1 MTKSDAMAPIIGL
14 EATVTGGRTIQAQKR
29 GGKDEARERLIEETT
44 GAVVW
49 LAGVKV
55 INDYIGDPILKKL
68 FGGNFDVGTD
78 KVLRTPFENFMKKN
92 PPKGFTAKQ
101 VAVIKAVKVLT
112 SVLIADAFIGL
123 IVPPINQKLTRS
135 LAKQKAMAEQA
146 SHTEQTEEQ
155 NKIKNNKETSNNPT
169 FKGAGGFG
177 AINAFTNAIE
187 NTNTG
192 KLLSTDAGLVSG
204 RMYSARNNEERREI
218 AIRDIGS
225 IYFYMWAQGHVGNL
239 LNYAES
245 GRFTRLNPTT
255 ANILDEHLAKFLESK
270 GGEMTVEEFKNA
282 VLGKNPAEIK
292 LPEGINFETGE
303 VGKFTKL
310 MNKFRSKPTEPLQV
324 IKLSELK
331 DIFADKEVFSR
342 IEEMSKLQPL
352 RQGEAVVTKQQI
364 IDAINIAEINDPE
377 LLDNAFSEFTG
388 GKLNKKTGKFV
399 GGASKDEFK
408 YVSNKK
414 LYNLKTDMENYVKD
428 LCKNAKDGR
437 INKETLRKMKNKNLT
452 YSGINFAAGFAVAA
466 LFLSTL
472 IPKFQYW
479 YTRKT
484 TGKNEFPGTYGLEE
498 QVKIE
503 LNA

>member
-1 MTKSDAMAPIIGL
+1 MTKADAMAPIIGL
-14 EATVTGGRTIQAQKR
+14 EATVTGGRTLQAHKR

-49 LAGVKV
+49 LGGVKV
-55 INDYIGDPILKKL
+55 INDYIGDPILEKL

-78 KVLRTPFENFMKKN
+78 KVLRTPFDNFMKKN
-92 PPKGFTAKQ
+92 PPKGFSAKQ

-123 IVPPINQKLTRS
+123 VVPPINQKLTRT
-135 LAKQKAMAEQA
+135 LAKQKAMAQ
-146 SHTEQTEEQ
+146 Q
-155 NKIKNNKETSNNPT
+155 NENTTVENKAETNSENTKNPS
-169 FKGAGGFG
+169 FKGGGFG

-204 RMYSARNNEERREI
+204 RMYSARNNDERREI

-239 LNYAES
+239 LNYIES

-255 ANILDEHLAKFLESK
+255 ANILDEHLAKFIEGK
-270 GGEMTVEEFKNA
+270 GGEMSVEEFKNA
-282 VLGKNPAEIK
+282 ILGKNPNEIK
-292 LPEGINFETGE
+292 LPADIKFETAE
-303 VGKFTKL
+303 LGKMTKF
-310 MNKFRSKPTEPLQV
+310 MNKFRKNPTEPLQA
-324 IKLSELK
+324 IKVSELK
-331 DIFADKEVFSR
+331 NIEELQNVWTR

-352 RQGEAVVTKQQI
+352 RQGEAVITKQQI
-364 IDAINIAEINDPE
+364 IDAINIAEINNPE
-377 LLDNAFSEFTG
+377 LLDKAFSEFTG
-388 GKLNKKTGKFV
+388 GKLDEKTGKYI

-414 LYNLKTDMENYVKD
+414 LYNLKANMENYVKD
-428 LCKNAKDGR
+428 ICKGAKDGK
-437 INKETLRKMKNKNLT
+437 ISKDTLKKIKNKNLT

-479 YTRKT
+479 VTRKT
-484 TGKNEFPGTYGLEE
+484 TGKNEFPGTYGLDE
-498 QVKIE
+498 QIKLE

>member
-49 LAGVKV
+49 LGGVKV
-55 INDYIGDPILKKL
+55 INDYVGDPILKKL

-78 KVLRTPFENFMKKN
+78 KVLRTPFDNFMKKN
-92 PPKGFTAKQ
+92 PPKGFSPKT
-101 VAVIKAVKVLT
+101 VAIIKGIKVLA

-123 IVPPINQKLTRS
+123 VVPPLNQKLTKN
-135 LAKQKAMAEQA
+135 LAKKKAIANQAEQV
-146 SHTEQTEEQ
+146 TE
-155 NKIKNNKETSNNPT
+155 NNKESSKNPS
-169 FKGAGGFG
+169 FKGGGGFG

-204 RMYSARNNEERREI
+204 RMYSARNNEERKEI

-255 ANILDEHLAKFLESK
+255 ANILDEHLAKFIESK
-270 GGEMTVEEFKNA
+270 GGEMSVEEFKNA
-282 VLGKNPAEIK
+282 VLGKNPADIK
-292 LPEGINFETGE
+292 LPDGIKFESAE
-303 VGKFTKL
+303 LGKMTKF
-310 MNKFRSKPTEPLQV
+310 MDKFRSKPTEPLQAV
-324 IKLSELK
+324 KVSELK
-331 DIFADKEVFSR
+331 NIKELEGIWTR

-352 RQGEAVVTKQQI
+352 RQGEAVITKQQI
-364 IDAINIAEINDPE
+364 IDTMNIAEINDPK
-377 LLDNAFSEFTG
+377 LLDKAFTEFT
-388 GKLNKKTGKFV
+388 
-399 GGASKDEFK
+399 GGASKDEYKF
-408 YVSNKK
+408 VSNKK
-414 LYNLKTDMENYVKD
+414 LYNLKADMENYVKD
-428 LCKNAKDGR
+428 LCKGAKDGK
-437 INKETLRKMKNKNLT
+437 INKQALQKMKNKNLT

-484 TGKNEFPGTYGLEE
+484 TGKNEFPGTYNLDE
-498 QVKIE
+498 QVKLE
-503 LNA
+503 LKA

>member
-49 LAGVKV
+49 LGGVKV
-55 INDYIGDPILKKL
+55 INDYVGDPILKKL

-78 KVLRTPFENFMKKN
+78 KVLRTPFDNFMKKN
-92 PPKGFTAKQ
+92 PPKGFSPKT
-101 VAVIKAVKVLT
+101 VAIIKGIKVLA

-123 IVPPINQKLTRS
+123 VVPPLNQKLTKN
-135 LAKQKAMAEQA
+135 LAKKKAIANQAEQA
-146 SHTEQTEEQ
+146 TE
-155 NKIKNNKETSNNPT
+155 NNKESSKNPS
-169 FKGAGGFG
+169 FKGGGGFG

-204 RMYSARNNEERREI
+204 RMYSARNNEERKEI

-255 ANILDEHLAKFLESK
+255 ANILDEHLAKFIESK
-270 GGEMTVEEFKNA
+270 GGEMSVEEFKNA
-282 VLGKNPAEIK
+282 VLGKNPADIK
-292 LPEGINFETGE
+292 LPDGIKFESAE
-303 VGKFTKL
+303 LGKMTKF
-310 MNKFRSKPTEPLQV
+310 MDKFRSKPTEPLQAV
-324 IKLSELK
+324 KVSELK
-331 DIFADKEVFSR
+331 NIKELEGIWTR

-352 RQGEAVVTKQQI
+352 RQGEAVITKQQI
-364 IDAINIAEINDPE
+364 IDAMNIAEINDPK
-377 LLDNAFSEFTG
+377 LLDKAFTEFT
-388 GKLNKKTGKFV
+388 
-399 GGASKDEFK
+399 GGASKDEYKF
-408 YVSNKK
+408 VSNKK
-414 LYNLKTDMENYVKD
+414 LYNLKADMENYVKD
-428 LCKNAKDGR
+428 LCKGAKDGK
-437 INKETLRKMKNKNLT
+437 INKQALQKMKNKNLT

-484 TGKNEFPGTYGLEE
+484 TGKNEFPGTYNLDE
-498 QVKIE
+498 QVKLE
-503 LNA
+503 LKA

>member
-49 LAGVKV
+49 LGGVKV
-55 INDYIGDPILKKL
+55 INDYVGDPILKKL

-78 KVLRTPFENFMKKN
+78 KVLRTPFDNFMKKN
-92 PPKGFTAKQ
+92 PPKGFSPKT
-101 VAVIKAVKVLT
+101 VAIIKGIKVLA

-123 IVPPINQKLTRS
+123 VVPPLNQKLTKN
-135 LAKQKAMAEQA
+135 LAKKKAIANQAEQA
-146 SHTEQTEEQ
+146 TE
-155 NKIKNNKETSNNPT
+155 NNKESSKNPS
-169 FKGAGGFG
+169 FKGGGGLG

-204 RMYSARNNEERREI
+204 RMYSARNNEERKEI

-255 ANILDEHLAKFLESK
+255 ANILDEHLAKFIESK
-270 GGEMTVEEFKNA
+270 GGEMSVEEFKNA
-282 VLGKNPAEIK
+282 VLGKNPADIK
-292 LPEGINFETGE
+292 LPDGIKFESAE
-303 VGKFTKL
+303 LGKMTKF
-310 MNKFRSKPTEPLQV
+310 MDKFRSKPTEPLQAV
-324 IKLSELK
+324 KVSELK
-331 DIFADKEVFSR
+331 NIKELEGIWTR

-352 RQGEAVVTKQQI
+352 RQGDAVITKQQI
-364 IDAINIAEINDPE
+364 IDAMNIAEINDPK
-377 LLDNAFSEFTG
+377 LLDKAFTEFT
-388 GKLNKKTGKFV
+388 
-399 GGASKDEFK
+399 GGASKDEYKF
-408 YVSNKK
+408 VSNKK
-414 LYNLKTDMENYVKD
+414 LYNLKADMENYVKD
-428 LCKNAKDGR
+428 LCKGAKDGK
-437 INKETLRKMKNKNLT
+437 INKQALQKMKNKNLT

-484 TGKNEFPGTYGLEE
+484 TGKNEFPGTYNLDE
-498 QVKIE
+498 QVKLE
-503 LNA
+503 LKA

>member
-49 LAGVKV
+49 LGGVKV
-55 INDYIGDPILKKL
+55 INDYVGDPILKKL

-78 KVLRTPFENFMKKN
+78 KVLRTPFDNFMKKN
-92 PPKGFTAKQ
+92 PPKGFSPKT
-101 VAVIKAVKVLT
+101 VAIIKGIKVLA

-123 IVPPINQKLTRS
+123 VVPPLNQKLTKN
-135 LAKQKAMAEQA
+135 LAKKKAIANQAEQV
-146 SHTEQTEEQ
+146 TE
-155 NKIKNNKETSNNPT
+155 NNKESSKNPS
-169 FKGAGGFG
+169 FKGGGGFG

-204 RMYSARNNEERREI
+204 RMYSARNNEERKEI

-255 ANILDEHLAKFLESK
+255 ANILDEHLAKFIESK
-270 GGEMTVEEFKNA
+270 GGEMSVEEFKNA
-282 VLGKNPAEIK
+282 VLGKNPADIK
-292 LPEGINFETGE
+292 LPDGIKFESAE
-303 VGKFTKL
+303 LGKMTKF
-310 MNKFRSKPTEPLQV
+310 MDKFRSKPTEPLQAV
-324 IKLSELK
+324 KVSELK
-331 DIFADKEVFSR
+331 NIKELEGIWTR

-352 RQGEAVVTKQQI
+352 RQVEAVITKQQI
-364 IDAINIAEINDPE
+364 IDTMNIAEINDPK
-377 LLDNAFSEFTG
+377 LLDKAFTEFT
-388 GKLNKKTGKFV
+388 
-399 GGASKDEFK
+399 GGASKDEYKF
-408 YVSNKK
+408 VSNKK
-414 LYNLKTDMENYVKD
+414 LYNLKADMENYVKD
-428 LCKNAKDGR
+428 LCKGAKDGK
-437 INKETLRKMKNKNLT
+437 INKQALQKMKNKNLT

-484 TGKNEFPGTYGLEE
+484 TGKNEFPGTYNLDE
-498 QVKIE
+498 QVKLE
-503 LNA
+503 LKA

>member
-49 LAGVKV
+49 LGGVKV
-55 INDYIGDPILKKL
+55 INDYVGDPILKKL

-78 KVLRTPFENFMKKN
+78 KVLRTPFDNFMKKN
-92 PPKGFTAKQ
+92 PPKGFSPKT
-101 VAVIKAVKVLT
+101 VAIIKGIKVLA

-123 IVPPINQKLTRS
+123 VVPPLNQKLTKNI
-135 LAKQKAMAEQA
+135 AKKKAIANQAEQA
-146 SHTEQTEEQ
+146 TE
-155 NKIKNNKETSNNPT
+155 NNKESSKNPS
-169 FKGAGGFG
+169 FKGGGGLG

-204 RMYSARNNEERREI
+204 RMYSARNNEERKEI

-255 ANILDEHLAKFLESK
+255 ANILDEHLAKFIESK
-270 GGEMTVEEFKNA
+270 GGEMSVEEFKNA
-282 VLGKNPAEIK
+282 VLGKNPADIK
-292 LPEGINFETGE
+292 LPDGIKFESAE
-303 VGKFTKL
+303 LGKMTKF
-310 MNKFRSKPTEPLQV
+310 MDKFRSKPTEPLQAV
-324 IKLSELK
+324 KVSELK
-331 DIFADKEVFSR
+331 NIKELKGIWTR

-352 RQGEAVVTKQQI
+352 RQGEAVITKQQI
-364 IDAINIAEINDPE
+364 IDAMNIAEINDPK
-377 LLDNAFSEFTG
+377 LLDKAFTEFT
-388 GKLNKKTGKFV
+388 
-399 GGASKDEFK
+399 GGASKDEYKF
-408 YVSNKK
+408 VSNKK
-414 LYNLKTDMENYVKD
+414 LYNLKADMENYVKD
-428 LCKNAKDGR
+428 LCKGAKDGK
-437 INKETLRKMKNKNLT
+437 INKQALQKMKNKNLT

-484 TGKNEFPGTYGLEE
+484 TGKNEFPGTYDLDE
-498 QVKIE
+498 QVKLE
-503 LNA
+503 LKA

>member
-49 LAGVKV
+49 LGGVKV
-55 INDYIGDPILKKL
+55 INDCVGDPILKKL

-78 KVLRTPFENFMKKN
+78 KVLRTPFDNFMKKN
-92 PPKGFTAKQ
+92 PPKGFSPKT
-101 VAVIKAVKVLT
+101 VAIIKGIKVLA

-123 IVPPINQKLTRS
+123 VVPPLNQKLTKNI
-135 LAKQKAMAEQA
+135 AKKKAIANQAEQV
-146 SHTEQTEEQ
+146 TE
-155 NKIKNNKETSNNPT
+155 NNKESSKNPS
-169 FKGAGGFG
+169 FKGGGGLG

-204 RMYSARNNEERREI
+204 RMYSARNNEERKEI

-255 ANILDEHLAKFLESK
+255 ANILDEHLAKFIESK
-270 GGEMTVEEFKNA
+270 GGEMSVEEFKNA
-282 VLGKNPAEIK
+282 VLGKKPADIK
-292 LPEGINFETGE
+292 LPDGIKFESAE
-303 VGKFTKL
+303 LGKMTKF
-310 MNKFRSKPTEPLQV
+310 MDKFRSKPTEPLQAV
-324 IKLSELK
+324 KVSELK
-331 DIFADKEVFSR
+331 NIKELEGIWTR

-352 RQGEAVVTKQQI
+352 RQGEAVITKQQI
-364 IDAINIAEINDPE
+364 IDAMNIAEINDPK
-377 LLDNAFSEFTG
+377 LLDKAFTEFT
-388 GKLNKKTGKFV
+388 
-399 GGASKDEFK
+399 GGASKDEYKF
-408 YVSNKK
+408 VSNKK
-414 LYNLKTDMENYVKD
+414 LYNLKADMENYVKD
-428 LCKNAKDGR
+428 LCKGAKDGK
-437 INKETLRKMKNKNLT
+437 INKQALQKMKNKNLT

-484 TGKNEFPGTYGLEE
+484 TGKNEFPGTYNLDE
-498 QVKIE
+498 QVKLE
-503 LNA
+503 LKA

>member
-49 LAGVKV
+49 LGGVRV
-55 INDYIGDPILKKL
+55 INDYVGDPILKKL

-78 KVLRTPFENFMKKN
+78 KVLRTPFDNFMKKN
-92 PPKGFTAKQ
+92 PPKGFSPKT
-101 VAVIKAVKVLT
+101 VAIIKGIKVLA

-123 IVPPINQKLTRS
+123 VVPPLNQKLTKN
-135 LAKQKAMAEQA
+135 LAKKKAIANQAEQV
-146 SHTEQTEEQ
+146 TE
-155 NKIKNNKETSNNPT
+155 NNKESSKNPS
-169 FKGAGGFG
+169 FKGGGGLG

-204 RMYSARNNEERREI
+204 RMYSARNNEERKEI

-255 ANILDEHLAKFLESK
+255 ANILDEHLAKFIESK
-270 GGEMTVEEFKNA
+270 GGEMSVEEFKNA
-282 VLGKNPAEIK
+282 VLGKNPADIK
-292 LPEGINFETGE
+292 LPDGIKFESAE
-303 VGKFTKL
+303 LGKMTKF
-310 MNKFRSKPTEPLQV
+310 MDKFRSKPTEPLQAV
-324 IKLSELK
+324 KVSELK
-331 DIFADKEVFSR
+331 NIKELEGIWTR
-342 IEEMSKLQPL
+342 IEDMSKLQPL
-352 RQGEAVVTKQQI
+352 RQGEAVITKQQI
-364 IDAINIAEINDPE
+364 IDAMNIAEINDPK
-377 LLDNAFSEFTG
+377 LLDKAFTEFT
-388 GKLNKKTGKFV
+388 
-399 GGASKDEFK
+399 GGASKDEYKF
-408 YVSNKK
+408 VSNKK
-414 LYNLKTDMENYVKD
+414 LYNLKADMENYVKD
-428 LCKNAKDGR
+428 LCKGAKDGK
-437 INKETLRKMKNKNLT
+437 INKQALQKMKNKNLT

-484 TGKNEFPGTYGLEE
+484 TGKNEFPGTYDLDE
-498 QVKIE
+498 QVKLE
-503 LNA
+503 LKA